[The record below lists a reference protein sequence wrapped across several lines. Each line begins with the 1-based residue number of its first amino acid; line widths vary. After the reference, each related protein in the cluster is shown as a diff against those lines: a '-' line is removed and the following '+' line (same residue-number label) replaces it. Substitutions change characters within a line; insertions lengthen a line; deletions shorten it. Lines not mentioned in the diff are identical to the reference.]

1 MYCSKCGGV
10 MSDDAAFCSN
20 CGQAFAVAAAVARAP
35 MMSSPVAAP
44 TAGGV
49 ATVPAYAGYAAIS
62 RVEYAGF
69 WVRFLAFL
77 IDNAVVGIGFVLILI
92 PLIFL
97 TGLGGFI
104 GEIHPNEDMND
115 VGIFMLFGLLFLA
128 ATASLL
134 LTWLYHALMESSEW
148 QATLGKKVLGLVVTD
163 MARQLRPRD
172 GEALCQDH
180 HQHGACIYRI
190 HHGRIY
196 GKKAGAARHDRGMPG
211 AAAKQLRKNSGSSRS
226 DGRSLLG
233 YATTG
238 AKSKREKICPP
249 RFSRPWELTPAI
261 VLPCLIA

>member
-1 MYCSKCGGV
+1 MADG
-10 MSDDAAFCSN
+10 AAFCSN
-20 CGQAFAVAAAVARAP
+20 CGQAFEVAAAVARAP

-44 TAGGV
+44 IAGGV
-49 ATVPAYAGYAAIS
+49 AAVPAYAGYAAVP

-77 IDNAVVGIGFVLILI
+77 IDNAVMGIGFVLILI

-128 ATASLL
+128 ATVSLL

-163 MARQLRPRD
+163 MAGRRVSFGRATGRHFAKIITNMVPAFIGYIMAGFTERKQALHDMIAGCLVLRR
-172 GEALCQDH
+172 
-180 HQHGACIYRI
+180 
-190 HHGRIY
+190 
-196 GKKAGAARHDRGMPG
+196 
-211 AAAKQLRKNSGSSRS
+211 NN
-226 DGRSLLG
+226 
-233 YATTG
+233 
-238 AKSKREKICPP
+238 
-249 RFSRPWELTPAI
+249 
-261 VLPCLIA
+261 

>member
-1 MYCSKCGGV
+1 MYCSKCGRV
-10 MSDDAAFCSN
+10 MADGAAFCSN

-44 TAGGV
+44 IAGGV
-49 ATVPAYAGYAAIS
+49 AAVPAYAGYAAVP

-77 IDNAVVGIGFVLILI
+77 IDNAVMGIGFVLILI

-128 ATASLL
+128 ATVSLL

-163 MARQLRPRD
+163 MAGRRVSFGRATGRHFAKIITNMVPAFIGYIMAGFTERKQALHDMIAGCLVLRR
-172 GEALCQDH
+172 
-180 HQHGACIYRI
+180 
-190 HHGRIY
+190 
-196 GKKAGAARHDRGMPG
+196 
-211 AAAKQLRKNSGSSRS
+211 NN
-226 DGRSLLG
+226 
-233 YATTG
+233 
-238 AKSKREKICPP
+238 
-249 RFSRPWELTPAI
+249 
-261 VLPCLIA
+261 